1 MRNNSAKSGTITIL
15 RDGRGIIY
23 STNDKSDKVFVSKE
37 YLNGAFD
44 QDEVKYTVQ
53 KSYNSSFKKA
63 KVVQI
68 LERKNNT
75 FTGRV
80 HNEGKKTFIIV
91 FPNQPKKIKLI
102 KSSKPIADLTVVKVD
117 IVDWNER
124 GPYAHAQINKVIAQP
139 DDPLADHLYIV
150 NKYLIKGLF
159 NKDSALKNINL
170 DDFISEQKD
179 RTDYSHLNT
188 FSIDPDDAQDFDD
201 AISIKLQKNIYELII
216 HIADV
221 TAFVD
226 EGSRIDSL
234 ALQNSNSYYFPEKSY
249 HMLPDNLATKYCSL
263 VPNKK
268 RLAVSLYFEL
278 TIDGNVVN
286 QHANLSMIKN
296 KNRMTY
302 GQVNEIL
309 SKNNNI
315 KKYEDIFLL
324 FELHKKLRSNRL
336 EDGALNLS
344 GGESKFEFDQTGYPI
359 RIVDKKQS
367 VSHAMVEECML
378 LANKYAA
385 KLLSLKSFPIFRNH
399 DIPSRKS
406 FFKIESLISAFSNK
420 PRNFNDFINSIRS
433 EKKRRVFSKLILK
446 NLKRADYSSTNKG
459 HYGLSFDTYI
469 HFTSPIRRYADLYC
483 HRLLKKVLRNK
494 KIQYSESIEKVIK
507 KINYNEQK
515 SKNAE
520 NEYNQLKKLKYI
532 KLNQGKT
539 FLGTIES
546 LSKKFIR
553 VNINDANFT
562 AILSKS
568 YLRHDR
574 YRLARNKHALVGQYS
589 NKTYKVGDEL
599 QVGIK
604 KVDMMNQEVHLSLFN

>member
-1 MRNNSAKSGTITIL
+1 
-15 RDGRGIIY
+15 
-23 STNDKSDKVFVSKE
+23 
-37 YLNGAFD
+37 
-44 QDEVKYTVQ
+44 
-53 KSYNSSFKKA
+53 
-63 KVVQI
+63 
-68 LERKNNT
+68 
-75 FTGRV
+75 
-80 HNEGKKTFIIV
+80 
-91 FPNQPKKIKLI
+91 
-102 KSSKPIADLTVVKVD
+102 
-117 IVDWNER
+117 
-124 GPYAHAQINKVIAQP
+124 
-139 DDPLADHLYIV
+139 
-150 NKYLIKGLF
+150 
-159 NKDSALKNINL
+159 
-170 DDFISEQKD
+170 
-179 RTDYSHLNT
+179 
-188 FSIDPDDAQDFDD
+188 
-201 AISIKLQKNIYELII
+201 
-216 HIADV
+216 
-221 TAFVD
+221 
-226 EGSRIDSL
+226 
-234 ALQNSNSYYFPEKSY
+234 
-249 HMLPDNLATKYCSL
+249 
-263 VPNKK
+263 
-268 RLAVSLYFEL
+268 
-278 TIDGNVVN
+278 
-286 QHANLSMIKN
+286 
-296 KNRMTY
+296 
-302 GQVNEIL
+302 
-309 SKNNNI
+309 
-315 KKYEDIFLL
+315 
-324 FELHKKLRSNRL
+324 
-336 EDGALNLS
+336 LNLS
-344 GGESKFEFDQTGYPI
+344 GGESTFEFDQSGYPI

-385 KLLSLKSFPIFRNH
+385 KLLSSKGFPIFRNH

-446 NLKRADYSSTNKG
+446 NLKRADYSLTNKG

-494 KIQYSESIEKVIK
+494 KIQYSESIDKVIK

-589 NKTYKVGDEL
+589 KKTYKVGDEL

-604 KVDMMNQEVHLSLFN
+604 KVDMMNQEVYLSLFN